1 MIRLLLPLLL
11 LAAIVAAPAAEAQ
24 VRPGGRRAALRVE
37 RGQASFYA
45 ARFHGRR
52 TASGERY
59 DHQAL
64 TVAHRTLPFGT
75 VLRVTNE
82 RNGRTL
88 TVRVN
93 DRGPHVRGRI
103 LDLSG
108 AAARRLG
115 VTGTAPVTI
124 EVLGRDGEVAEDVQP
139 GPPSDA
145 SEPRPGPE
153 PRVAPVAPEPA
164 APIPPPPPAAAV
176 IG

>member
-1 MIRLLLPLLL
+1 MRRLVLPLVV
-11 LAAIVAAPAAEAQ
+11 LAALAAAPIADAQ
-24 VRPGGRRAALRVE
+24 VRPGGRRAAMRVE
-37 RGQASFYA
+37 HGTASFYA

-59 DHQAL
+59 NHQAL

-75 VLRVTNE
+75 LLRVTNE
-82 RNGRTL
+82 RNGRSI

-93 DRGPHVRGRI
+93 DRGPFIRGRI

-115 VTGTAPVTI
+115 VTGLAPVRIETI
-124 EVLGRDGEVAEDVQP
+124 SEDDAEAEPEV
-139 GPPSDA
+139 
-145 SEPRPGPE
+145 
-153 PRVAPVAPEPA
+153 
-164 APIPPPPPAAAV
+164 ITPPPPPPPRADFPVIPVQPAPVEIIPVVPPVEAV

>member
-1 MIRLLLPLLL
+1 MRRRILPLIVLAV
-11 LAAIVAAPAAEAQ
+11 LAAAPIAEAQ
-24 VRPGGRRAALRVE
+24 VRPGGRRAAMRVE
-37 RGQASFYA
+37 RGTASFYA

-59 DHQAL
+59 NHQAM

-82 RNGRTL
+82 RNGRSI

-93 DRGPHVRGRI
+93 DRGPFIRGRI

-108 AAARRLG
+108 AAARSLG
-115 VTGTAPVTI
+115 VSGLAPVTI
-124 EVLGRDGEVAEDVQP
+124 EVVTDDE
-139 GPPSDA
+139 
-145 SEPRPGPE
+145 PE
-153 PRVAPVAPEPA
+153 PEVVEPL
-164 APIPPPPPAAAV
+164 PPPPRADFPVIPVEPAPLEEIPLAPPIEQV